1 MVRKIGII
9 GMGNVGATLAHEL
22 VTLNLADDYVLID
35 KNTAKVEA
43 DVLDFKDRL
52 ANTGQSARFT
62 VNDYSALADADVV
75 VSALG
80 KISVLHGATKSRFA
94 ELPHN
99 SQEIKEVASQLVQSG
114 FKGILVVITN
124 PVDVITQL
132 YQEYTGFPKERV
144 IGTGTLLDTARMK
157 RVVGER
163 LKVAPTSVSGYN
175 LGEHGNSQ
183 FTAWSQVE
191 VKGQAV
197 TQFLTTEALIEIE
210 QASRQGGHTVL
221 FGKGYTNYAIV
232 AAARRLVTAL
242 LTDSRE
248 VLPVSQYMAEQ
259 ACYLGYPAVVGRQ
272 GIIECVPLTLT
283 DQEEELLTASAQ
295 QIKSYLQLAKIGEFP
310 EDIQ

>member
-1 MVRKIGII
+1 
-9 GMGNVGATLAHEL
+9 MGNVGAALAHEL
-22 VTLNLADDYVLID
+22 IALNLADDYVLID
-35 KNTAKVEA
+35 KNTDKLAA

-52 ANTGQSARFT
+52 ANTGQSANFM

-80 KISVLHGATKSRFA
+80 KISVLHGSTKSRFA

-99 SQEIKEVASQLVQSG
+99 SQEIKSVSRELVQSG

-163 LKVAPTSVSGYN
+163 FRLAPASVTGYN

-191 VKGQAV
+191 VKGQAIS
-197 TQFLTTEALIEIE
+197 QLLSQEELDAIE
-210 QASRQGGHTVL
+210 QSSRQGGYTVF

-232 AAARRLVTAL
+232 AAARRLATAI

-248 VLPVSQYMAEQ
+248 ILPVSQYMAEQ
-259 ACYLGYPAVVGRQ
+259 DCYLGYPAIIGRQ
-272 GIIECVPLTLT
+272 GIIESVPLNLT
-283 DQEEELLTASAQ
+283 DREQELLSTSAQ
-295 QIKSYLQLAKIGEFP
+295 QIKTYTQLAKTGEFP
-310 EDIQ
+310 EEIH